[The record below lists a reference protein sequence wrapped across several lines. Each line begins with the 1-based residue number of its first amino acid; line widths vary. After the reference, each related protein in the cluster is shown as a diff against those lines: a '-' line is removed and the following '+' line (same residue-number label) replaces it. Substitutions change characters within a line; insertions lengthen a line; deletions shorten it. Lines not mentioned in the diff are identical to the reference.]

1 MKHAF
6 LFLASW
12 VCFFATAQNRYNV
25 DSLNRVLRT
34 TPNDTVKITTLQ
46 WIFDNYMYTKPDS
59 AKWAYQKM
67 FSISEKTNFD
77 HGYYE
82 AYLYKAVYYW
92 TSSKFDSVIASMN
105 GALKH
110 ALLLE
115 DDGKISNCYVR
126 LAMAQSSLGNQV
138 ASRDLTFKALEIAEK
153 NNDWEG
159 LYFCYHRLGNL
170 YQLESNFDQALIYH
184 LKVDSI
190 FQNRAR
196 KEPALAGSLH
206 EIGSIFME
214 FKDYEKAEQYYMK
227 SKEVYREMSRKEGE
241 VLIDVKMAGLKISQ
255 EEYEQATE
263 ILVPAFDYYEAVGNK
278 MEMSTLAGMLAEA
291 QLKLND
297 LDRAEGYYSQGAAL
311 ALEAAN
317 KFLEAQSYMGL
328 AEVAKGRKNFRS
340 TIDYLSRALVLYEE
354 MGVSYNKA
362 PILESL
368 AEAHSGLNNDREA
381 LRFFRQYQGL
391 TDSLR
396 EVENVRNVQEIET
409 KYQTEKKQQE
419 IELLTAQNEL
429 AEQEKSNQRNL
440 FFAGGSVLT
449 LSLIGLFFL
458 YRNKQR
464 TNTKLRELDEMKSSF
479 FANISHEFRTPLTLI
494 SSPIQEKLENEKLT
508 VEDRETFGMIQ
519 RNNDR
524 LLNLVDQLLD
534 LSKIDTGNMR
544 LKVQKGDLFNL
555 LGALSE
561 SFQYI
566 GKQKNITYS
575 IQLQKGGISSWY
587 DRDMMEKIVLNLLSN
602 AFKHTGEGGSVVF
615 EGKHKE
621 GENLVLTVR
630 NSAPSL
636 SQEELI
642 NVFDRFYQA
651 SPQSEGSGIG
661 LALVKEL
668 VSLHKGHIR
677 AWKEAEEVT
686 FEVSLPVDEGRFSKE
701 ERLMDPITG
710 QTKRQ
715 IPIADSP
722 VHNEDPVPQE
732 DHPILLVVEDHAE
745 VRELLRK
752 TFTKDYNVI
761 TASQGEEGLE
771 KALEYIPDLIISDI
785 MMPVKDGIALS
796 KELKSDERTSH
807 IPVILLTAKAGE
819 ENELKGIETG
829 ADDYMVKP
837 FKRNLLRSKVE
848 KLIALRKQLQNRY
861 SQEVVLKPKDI
872 AITSI
877 DERFLER
884 VQQVLDQN
892 LVESAFT
899 VEEFSRA
906 VGMSRMQLHRK
917 LKALTGLSA
926 TEFIRS
932 QRLKLAAQLLQ
943 QSDSNVSQV
952 GYAVGFNDHSYFT
965 KCFRELYHMTPSE
978 YAKKDS

>member
-6 LFLASW
+6 FFLAFG
-12 VCFFATAQNRYNV
+12 VCFFAMAQNRYNV
-25 DSLNRVLRT
+25 DSLNRGLRT
-34 TPNDTVKITTLQ
+34 TSNDTVKIRNLQ
-46 WIFDNYMYTKPDS
+46 WIFDNYMYVKPDS
-59 AKWAYQKM
+59 AKWAYEEM
-67 FSISEKTNFD
+67 FTISEKTNFD

-82 AYLYKAVYYW
+82 AYLYKAVYFW
-92 TSSKFDSVIASMN
+92 TSSQFDSVIVSMN

-115 DDGKISNCYVR
+115 DDAKISNCYVR
-126 LAMAQSSLGNQV
+126 LAMAQSSMGNQA
-138 ASRDLTFKALEIAEK
+138 ASRDLTFKALEIAKK

-170 YQLESNFDQALIYH
+170 YQLENNFDQALIYH

-214 FKDYEKAEQYYMK
+214 FKDYEKAEEYFMK

-255 EEYEQATE
+255 QEYEKATE
-263 ILVPAFDYYEAVGNK
+263 ILLPAFDYYKAVENK
-278 MEMSTLAGMLAEA
+278 MEMSTLTGMLAEA
-291 QLKLND
+291 QLKLNH
-297 LDRAEGYYSQGAAL
+297 LDRAEGYYSQGATL
-311 ALEAAN
+311 ALEAES

-328 AEVAKGRKNFRS
+328 AEVAKRRNNFRS
-340 TIDYLSRALVLYEE
+340 TIDYLSRALALYGE

-362 PILESL
+362 PILEGL
-368 AEAHSGLNNDREA
+368 AEAHSGLSNHREA

-419 IELLTAQNEL
+419 IELLTTQNEL

-449 LSLIGLFFL
+449 LSLIGLFLL

-464 TNTKLRELDEMKSSF
+464 TNTKLRELDEMKSNF

-508 VEDRETFGMIQ
+508 PEERETFGMIQ

-544 LKVQKGDLFNL
+544 LKVQEGHLFNL

-561 SFQYI
+561 SFQYL
-566 GKQKNITYS
+566 GKQKDIAYRIALPKVTEP
-575 IQLQKGGISSWY
+575 SWY

-602 AFKHTGEGGSVVF
+602 AFKHTEEDGEVAF
-615 EGKHKE
+615 KATLKN
-621 GENLVLTVR
+621 GERLVLEVR
-630 NSAPSL
+630 NTAPSL
-636 SQEELI
+636 SQEELT
-642 NVFDRFYQA
+642 NVFDRFYQV

-668 VSLHKGHIR
+668 VSLHKGSIQ
-677 AWKEAEEVT
+677 AWKEEEQVI
-686 FEVSLPVDEGRFSKE
+686 FKVSLPVSKDRFNRE
-701 ERLMDPITG
+701 ERLQGPTMT
-710 QTKRQ
+710 TS
-715 IPIADSP
+715 IPP
-722 VHNEDPVPQE
+722 VSVLDPVDQVEDSVPQN
-732 DHPILLVVEDHAE
+732 DNPILLVVEDHGE

-761 TASQGEEGLE
+761 TASQGEEGME

-796 KELKSDERTSH
+796 KELKTDERTSH
-807 IPVILLTAKAGE
+807 IPIILLTAKAGE

-837 FKRNLLRSKVE
+837 FKRNLLLSKVE
-848 KLIALRKQLQNRY
+848 KLIALRKQLQDRY
-861 SQEVVLKPKDI
+861 SQEVILKPKDI
-872 AITSI
+872 AITSV